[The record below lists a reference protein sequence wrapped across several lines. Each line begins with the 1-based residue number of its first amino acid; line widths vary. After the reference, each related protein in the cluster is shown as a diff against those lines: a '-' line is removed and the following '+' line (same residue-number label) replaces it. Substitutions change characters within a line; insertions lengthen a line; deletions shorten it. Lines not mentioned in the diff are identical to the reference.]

1 MKTIEIPYYT
11 SKVQLHIEE
20 KNLKAVIQAKLHEF
34 HPEKSE
40 TEIVREAMNHPIGT
54 LRLEEL
60 AKGKNDIN
68 RCPYETVARLA
79 AYFRCDPSD
88 LANPIQY
95 VANIHGVY
103 RKVPYHWIIKEDVA
117 ELHIRDN
124 QSDIVLLRDSKM
136 TQARFSKEYYATTLC
151 YIDIHLRDK
160 EVKRLLCQS
169 EDTP

>member
-1 MKTIEIPYYT
+1 MKNSAFVEKLKNNGASMYEVSRETGVPCTTIY
-11 SKVQLHIEE
+11 
-20 KNLKAVIQAKLHEF
+20 
-34 HPEKSE
+34 
-40 TEIVREAMNHPIGT
+40 
-54 LRLEEL
+54 EL

-136 TQARFSKEYYATTLC
+136 TQARFSKEYNATTLC

-160 EVKRLLCQS
+160 EVKRLLCQR